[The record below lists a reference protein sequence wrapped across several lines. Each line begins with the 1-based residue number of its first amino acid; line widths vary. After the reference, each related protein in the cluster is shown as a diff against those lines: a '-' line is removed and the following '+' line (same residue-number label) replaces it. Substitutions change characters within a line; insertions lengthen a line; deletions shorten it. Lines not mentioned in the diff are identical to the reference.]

1 MPIFVG
7 HDLSVSTKRQ
17 IGPAMTS
24 PPEAPLVGADVS
36 IARLHGEACIDC
48 GAVNTK
54 LYPAGAVSTRVDG
67 GLQVWQA
74 NL

>member
-1 MPIFVG
+1 
-7 HDLSVSTKRQ
+7 
-17 IGPAMTS
+17 MTS

-67 GLQVWQA
+67 GLQVWQVVA
-74 NL
+74 CADHRGQR